1 MLTLHVAPLLRL
13 TADGEAAP
21 DGAVLVDGGR
31 VVAVGPMDEVAAAH
45 PEARVRR
52 WRGTIGPGLVAD
64 GVRVLLEE
72 TYHEDPNDPGRARDR
87 TESVR
92 RGIHGLLTRGVTGVV
107 DDLTDGDVRAA
118 VDRTGLLRLW
128 PGTTSPG
135 LAPGGRAD
143 LAVFDSEGSCV
154 ATVLGGRIVHRRA

>member
-13 TADGEAAP
+13 TAGGEAVP

-45 PEARVRR
+45 PDARVRR

-64 GVRVLLEE
+64 GVRVFLEE
-72 TYHEDPNDPGRARDR
+72 TYHEDPQDPDRPHDRA
-87 TESVR
+87 ESVR
-92 RGIHGLLTRGVTGVV
+92 RGIHELLSRGVTGVV
-107 DDLTDGDVRAA
+107 DDLTDAA
-118 VDRTGLLRLW
+118 VRSAVDHTGLLRLW

-143 LAVFDSEGSCV
+143 LAVLATDGSCV
-154 ATVLGGRIVHRRA
+154 ATVLAGRLVHRRA